1 MKIFPTADVNF
12 YIEKPSCSLL
22 DGASDF
28 RIQAVKPFTSKNMY
42 HWRDIDGHKKTEIKV
57 KDLYF
62 EKYPKTRIRPQAC
75 LGMLYSTGFR
85 FVKLSMAPPAN
96 FKCAP
101 LPVNLQTA
109 RVVNSKCIIYK
120 NLKFISIEIC
130 NYRVAKNK

>member
-12 YIEKPSCSLL
+12 YIEKSTCNLL
-22 DGASDF
+22 DGASDC
-28 RIQAVKPFTSKNMY
+28 RRVLEKPFRPKNMY
-42 HWRDIDGHKKTEIKV
+42 HWRDIDGHKKTEIKA

-75 LGMLYSTGFR
+75 LGMLYSTGSR

-109 RVVNSKCIIYK
+109 RVVNSKCIIFE
-120 NLKFISIEIC
+120 NLKLISIRI
-130 NYRVAKNK
+130 